1 MRLFVIYTNMSKCLT
16 LFCVI
21 VITVYFA
28 CQCKIYTV
36 LEFSFLVYQ
45 EIRCGVVLVHIYL
58 LAKCVCALGNAVGLL
73 EPIVM

>member
-1 MRLFVIYTNMSKCLT
+1 MQLFVIYTNMSKYLT

-36 LEFSFLVYQ
+36 LELSLLVYQ
-45 EIRCGVVLVHIYL
+45 EIRCGAFLAHIYL
-58 LAKCVCALGNAVGLL
+58 LAQCACALGNAVGLL